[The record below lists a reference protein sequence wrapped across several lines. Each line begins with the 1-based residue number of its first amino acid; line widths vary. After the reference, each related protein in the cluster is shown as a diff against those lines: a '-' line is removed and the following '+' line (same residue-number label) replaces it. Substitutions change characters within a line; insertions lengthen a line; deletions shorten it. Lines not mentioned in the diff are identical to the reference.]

1 MTGNELLAAKMAAAG
16 LRQHELAQ
24 ALNDEIGTLTGRPG
38 TLQDRH
44 VRNWLTGK
52 TRWPQERQRRALEA
66 VIGCTAQEL
75 GFIPPSRSTA
85 PPSLPPEESVRRR
98 TFAGNV
104 VGLVAATA
112 LPPLPA
118 TSYRRIGM
126 SDTERLRVAFADLVA
141 SDNVTGGTPS
151 LETRAVAFAHH
162 AMELQA
168 VGSASQRVRARL
180 YELAA
185 AFTGTAL
192 WAAVDSCEPER
203 AQRHLERAMTLA
215 GLSGSAEIT
224 LRLWGHAGILARQ
237 TRQFNDAVAAA
248 TAARASAACRRDPL
262 FRSLAHARLAGAYAG
277 AKRPTDALRTLEHAI
292 KAFDGADPHADRPVW
307 MGFYDRAEL
316 HGLSAL
322 VHAGVGR
329 HDEAEAH
336 LHHTLSLLRPGF
348 NRNRSYYRSHLALA
362 QLRQGEA
369 EQACTTAL
377 SVLPTQPGDSLT
389 ERTSRL
395 LTEFT
400 AGLNSAAPRAR
411 CTTEWMDQ
419 YRPRRPQ

>member
-1 MTGNELLAAKMAAAG
+1 M
-16 LRQHELAQ
+16 R
-24 ALNDEIGTLTGRPG
+24 
-38 TLQDRH
+38 
-44 VRNWLTGK
+44 
-52 TRWPQERQRRALEA
+52 RRA
-66 VIGCTAQEL
+66 
-75 GFIPPSRSTA
+75 
-85 PPSLPPEESVRRR
+85 
-98 TFAGNV
+98 FAGGM
-104 VGLVAATA
+104 VGFVATAA
-112 LPPLPA
+112 LPPRTAAP
-118 TSYRRIGM
+118 YRRIGM
-126 SDTERLRVAFADLVA
+126 SDTERLRTAFADLVA
-141 SDNVTGGTPS
+141 SDNATGGTPS

-168 VGSASQRVRARL
+168 VGTASQRVRARL

-248 TAARASAACRRDPL
+248 TAARSSSACRKDPI

-277 AKRPTDALRTLEHAI
+277 ARQGIAALRTLEHAV
-292 KAFDGADPHADRPVW
+292 KAFDIADPRADRPVW

-322 VHAGVGR
+322 VHAGIGR
-329 HDEAEAH
+329 HEEAEAH
-336 LHHTLSLLRPGF
+336 LHHTLALLRPGF
-348 NRNRSYYRSHLALA
+348 NRNRSYYRCHLALA

-369 EQACTTAL
+369 EQACSTAL
-377 SVLPTQPGDSLT
+377 SVLPAQPGDSLT
-389 ERTSRL
+389 ERTTRL

-400 AGLNSAAPRAR
+400 TELRSVASGAR
-411 CTTEWMDQ
+411 CATEWMDQ

>member
-1 MTGNELLAAKMAAAG
+1 M
-16 LRQHELAQ
+16 
-24 ALNDEIGTLTGRPG
+24 
-38 TLQDRH
+38 
-44 VRNWLTGK
+44 
-52 TRWPQERQRRALEA
+52 
-66 VIGCTAQEL
+66 
-75 GFIPPSRSTA
+75 
-85 PPSLPPEESVRRR
+85 RRR
-98 TFAGNV
+98 TFAGKV
-104 VGLVAATA
+104 IGLVAATA
-112 LPPLPA
+112 LPPLPTA
-118 TSYRRIGM
+118 SYRRIGM
-126 SDTERLRVAFADLVA
+126 SDTERLRVAFAELVA
-141 SDNVTGGTPS
+141 SDNATGGTPS

-168 VGSASQRVRARL
+168 VGSATQRVRARL

-237 TRQFNDAVAAA
+237 TRQFNDAIAAA
-248 TAARASAACRRDPL
+248 TAARASAACRRDPR
-262 FRSLAHARLAGAYAG
+262 FRSLAHARLASAYAG
-277 AKRPTDALRTLEHAI
+277 AKQPTAALRTLEHAI

-316 HGLSAL
+316 QGLSAL

-377 SVLPTQPGDSLT
+377 SVLPTQPGGSLT

-400 AGLNSAAPRAR
+400 GELNSVAPRAR

-419 YRPRRPQ
+419 YRPRRLQ